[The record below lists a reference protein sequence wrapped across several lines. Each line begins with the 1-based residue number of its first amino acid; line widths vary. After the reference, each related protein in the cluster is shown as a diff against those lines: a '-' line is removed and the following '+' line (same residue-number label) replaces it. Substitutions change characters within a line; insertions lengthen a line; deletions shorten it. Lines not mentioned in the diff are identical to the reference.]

1 MLKVWNRWR
10 PWHKVAV
17 IVLLALI
24 IITSAIL
31 SVMWFKLKGA
41 ADAMYEPLPDRKP
54 SYTTINPLDQT
65 VFLNQT
71 DNGGKED
78 TDQVSAPFLHPDL
91 KQKDP
96 FTVLLLGVDERDH
109 DVGRSDSIALAV
121 VNPTTSKVTIVN
133 IPRDTRTNIA
143 GKGTEDKINH
153 AYAFGGA
160 AMSVATVEELFQIPV
175 NYYVKTNME
184 GFKEMIDA
192 VGGVQVN
199 NPFVFTTDSFTFTAG
214 EQLLNGNEALAFVRM
229 RKQDPNGDFGRM
241 DRQRLV
247 LTSLLKQAAS
257 VKGVP
262 HWNEL
267 LNHMSQ
273 YIKTNITFED
283 WQRLMLSYAPALSE
297 VVQVPVSGKSAMI
310 DHIYYWQ
317 VDEAERLR
325 IHNQLIE
332 DMNAS

>member
-17 IVLLALI
+17 IVLLSLI

-31 SVMWFKLKGA
+31 SVMWFKLKGT

-54 SYTTINPLDQT
+54 SYTAIFPLDQT
-65 VFLNQT
+65 TFSNQA
-71 DNGGKED
+71 DSGGKED
-78 TDQVSAPFLHPDL
+78 TDQVSAPLLHPDL

-109 DVGRSDSIALAV
+109 DIGRSDSIALAV
-121 VNPTTSKVTIVN
+121 VNPATSKVTIVN

-199 NPFVFTTDSFTFTAG
+199 NQFAFTADSFTFTAG
-214 EQLLNGNEALAFVRM
+214 EQMLNGNEALAFVRM

-273 YIKTNITFED
+273 YIKTNITFDD

-297 VVQVPVSGKSAMI
+297 VVQVPVSGKSTMI